1 MKISGVFVKAAL
13 ALCCCLEVA
22 FGVQVDCNQFPN
34 GVGEDGTVWV
44 ACPRNIKPVCGT
56 DGTTYSNECG
66 ICFHNQEHQTNLTK
80 LYDGE
85 CKPEIIDC
93 SKYPTISNEDGSV
106 LVSCPRI
113 LSPVC
118 GTDGVTYD
126 NECGICAHN
135 GEHST
140 HVSKKHNGKCRQET
154 PEIDCSQYPSR
165 IYEGGKARIRCPRIL
180 LPVCGTDG
188 FTYDNECGVCA
199 HNLEHGTNVKKSH
212 EGRCTVESTPV
223 DCSTYLSNAES
234 GGAIAACPLILREI
248 CGTDGVT
255 YSNDCLLCAHN
266 VDFSTNVAKK
276 HDGRCLEEVPQLDCS
291 RYRISTLDDGRQ
303 LMACTMIYDPVCGT
317 DGVTYAS
324 ECTLCANN
332 LERQATVGKRKNGRC
347 EEDITK
353 EHCKD
358 FQQPS
363 PMCTMEYM
371 AHCGSDGKTYGNRCL
386 FCSAYLESNR
396 TLNLMSMAEC

>member
-1 MKISGVFVKAAL
+1 MKISGLFVKAAL
-13 ALCCCLEVA
+13 ALCCCLEIA
-22 FGVQVDCNQFPN
+22 FGVEVDCSQFPN

-44 ACPRNIKPVCGT
+44 ACPRNTKPVCGT

-66 ICFHNQEHQTNLTK
+66 ICFHNHKHNDSVEK
-80 LYDGE
+80 AFDGE
-85 CKPEIIDC
+85 CEPKSIM
-93 SKYPTISNEDGSV
+93 
-106 LVSCPRI
+106 
-113 LSPVC
+113 
-118 GTDGVTYD
+118 
-126 NECGICAHN
+126 
-135 GEHST
+135 
-140 HVSKKHNGKCRQET
+140 
-154 PEIDCSQYPSR
+154 IDCSQYPSR
-165 IYEGGKARIRCPRIL
+165 IFEGGKARIRCPRIL

-188 FTYDNECGVCA
+188 FTYDNECGICA
-199 HNLEHGTNVKKSH
+199 HNLEHGTNIKKSS
-212 EGRCTVESTPV
+212 EGRCAEESTPV

-234 GGAIAACPLILREI
+234 GGTIAACPYILHEI

-266 VDFSTNVAKK
+266 VEFSADVAKK
-276 HDGRCLEEVPQLDCS
+276 HDGKCLEEVPQLDCS
-291 RYRISTLDDGRQ
+291 QYRTSTLDDGRQ

-332 LERQATVGKRKNGRC
+332 LERQTSVGKRKNGRC

-358 FQQPS
+358 IQQAS

-386 FCSAYLESNR
+386 FCNAYLESNR
-396 TLNLMSMAEC
+396 TLNLMSMTEC